1 MRRWTSMENEKKS
14 EFSKRRAKAHRKRWL
29 YKRLEE
35 TVIVLV
41 IVLALFGTFALG
53 VLIAG

>member
-1 MRRWTSMENEKKS
+1 MVNKKKS

-41 IVLALFGTFALG
+41 IALALFGMFVLG
-53 VLIAG
+53 VFIAG

>member
-1 MRRWTSMENEKKS
+1 MANEKKS
-14 EFSKRRAKAHRKRWL
+14 EFSKRRAKAYRKRWL
-29 YKRLEE
+29 YKRLGE